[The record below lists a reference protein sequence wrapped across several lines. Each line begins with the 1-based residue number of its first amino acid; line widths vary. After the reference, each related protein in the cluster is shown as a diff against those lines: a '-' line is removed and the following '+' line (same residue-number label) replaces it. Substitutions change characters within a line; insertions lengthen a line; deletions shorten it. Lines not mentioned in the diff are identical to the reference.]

1 VVVAQI
7 GPRRG
12 KGANGSAQRGEYC
25 SIRGR
30 RWYLL
35 NVPDKI
41 VDEDIRALMLEVGW
55 RDGLE
60 RWRDGGLEGWRGGG
74 GVVGW
79 WWDGVKA

>member
-1 VVVAQI
+1 MAQI

-12 KGANGSAQRGEYC
+12 KRANGSSQRGDCY

-35 NVPDKI
+35 NVPDEI
-41 VDEDIRALMLEVGW
+41 VVEDIRALMLEVGW

-60 RWRDGGLEGWRGGG
+60 GWRGGGLEGWRGGG
-74 GVVGW
+74 MVVG
-79 WWDGVKA
+79 